1 MVRRKHS
8 PKFKAMV
15 AIEAI
20 KAEKT
25 ISQIATEYGIHPQQ
39 VRDWRRHFLSK
50 CHLVF
55 DEGGRREYENFR

>member
-20 KAEKT
+20 KGEKT
-25 ISQIATEYGIHPQQ
+25 I
-39 VRDWRRHFLSK
+39 
-50 CHLVF
+50 
-55 DEGGRREYENFR
+55 

>member
-25 ISQIATEYGIHPQQ
+25 ISQINIFLEFVNHYFQGYGKVI
-39 VRDWRRHFLSK
+39 L
-50 CHLVF
+50 
-55 DEGGRREYENFR
+55 

>member
-1 MVRRKHS
+1 VVRRKHS

-20 KAEKT
+20 NPEKT

-39 VRDWRRHFLSK
+39 VRDWKR
-50 CHLVF
+50 
-55 DEGGRREYENFR
+55 

>member
-8 PKFKAMV
+8 PKSKAMV

-39 VRDWRRHFLSK
+39 VRDWRRQFYLN
-50 CHLVF
+50 VI
-55 DEGGRREYENFR
+55 